1 MPKKEALILFLKTS
15 LLSCRADKE
24 EWIGEAWKLSPAKHQ
39 KNVRVDKQVSWD
51 TMSKV
56 QHIAPCVWIDEILQ
70 LILSIYFVSAQ
81 TSLKLMSNRLN
92 FILLFQLHKVQWTIS
107 FFFFF
112 LQQKCQLFLN
122 IDWVC
127 KKNLQDLN
135 WRLCSVIGKNFYQ
148 YQGHD
153 SRVVFRFI
161 FVISISLDKCF

>member
-112 LQQKCQLFLN
+112 FATKM
-122 IDWVC
+122 
-127 KKNLQDLN
+127 
-135 WRLCSVIGKNFYQ
+135 SVIFEHRLSLQEKSPGPKLTF
-148 YQGHD
+148 
-153 SRVVFRFI
+153 VFCDREKFLSVSGSWFKSSVQI
-161 FVISISLDKCF
+161 YICYFHKLR